1 MLPLSQQNKKEVSM
15 PNDTIFLA
23 ALQGGLLLG
32 LIHGVNPCGH
42 SWLVLAPFTAGSR
55 DPGRVMRLTASFI
68 VGTSLACMLI
78 GLTLGG
84 ISMSLPDSAQT
95 WADLIT
101 FGVLVL
107 LGVILLVKPTL
118 LHHHDHDH
126 DHDHDHADCCCHGHD
141 HDHHQPIDHDP
152 VHHHDDHSHCH
163 SPRLKNTTAFGL
175 FAFGFVN
182 MIVPCPTAA
191 IMYSYALRSG
201 DAWRSSAVFG
211 AYALGT
217 GVALAGVIWAIY
229 KTTKALRALDRPW
242 IEPLV
247 MRLTG
252 VLVIG
257 FAVYSLW
264 ATESAV
270 TVFPEFFA

>member
-1 MLPLSQQNKKEVSM
+1 M
-15 PNDTIFLA
+15 PHDTIFLA

-42 SWLVLAPFTAGSR
+42 SWLVLAPFTAGSH
-55 DPGRVMRLTASFI
+55 DPGRVFRLTAAFI
-68 VGTSLACMLI
+68 TGTSLACLLI

-84 ISMSLPDSAQT
+84 ISMSLPASAQT
-95 WADLIT
+95 WADVLT
-101 FGVLVL
+101 FGVLVV
-107 LGVILLVKPTL
+107 LGCILLVKPTL
-118 LHHHDHDH
+118 LHSHDHDGHDHAHDHDHDHGHDHDHAECGCHEHDHDHHHPLGHDHDH
-126 DHDHDHADCCCHGHD
+126 DHDHS
-141 HDHHQPIDHDP
+141 
-152 VHHHDDHSHCH
+152 HSHA
-163 SPRLKNTTAFGL
+163 PRLKSATAVGL

-217 GVALAGVIWAIY
+217 GAALAGVIWAIY
-229 KTTKALRALDRPW
+229 RTTNALRTLDRPW

-257 FAVYSLW
+257 FAIYSLW

-270 TVFPEFFA
+270 NAFPEFFA

>member
-1 MLPLSQQNKKEVSM
+1 M
-15 PNDTIFLA
+15 PHDTIFLA

-55 DPGRVMRLTASFI
+55 DPGRVFRLTAAFI
-68 VGTSLACMLI
+68 SGTSLACLLI

-84 ISMSLPDSAQT
+84 ISMSLPESVQT
-95 WADLIT
+95 WADVIT
-101 FGVLVL
+101 FGVLVV
-107 LGVILLVKPTL
+107 LGGILLVKPTL
-118 LHHHDHDH
+118 LHSHDHDH
-126 DHDHDHADCCCHGHD
+126 DHDHDQDHGHDHDHADCGCHGHD
-141 HDHHQPIDHDP
+141 HDHHHLLDHGHDHD
-152 VHHHDDHSHCH
+152 HDDDHEHAHCH
-163 SPRLKNTTAFGL
+163 GPRLKNATAFGL

-201 DAWRSSAVFG
+201 DAWRSCAVFG

-217 GVALAGVIWAIY
+217 AAALAGVIWAIY
-229 KTTKALRALDRPW
+229 RTTNALRTLDRPW

-270 TVFPEFFA
+270 NAFPEFFA